1 MWSLVIVSQIHEH
14 PVVLCSLIILSVL
27 FAPQTSKS
35 MCYRLT
41 MIGGG
46 LFDVQTVFACQS
58 KYSGPF
64 CVTGQMEDTGS
75 HCSDCTTSAE
85 GRACA
90 SRATGAGHPHP
101 HLLDC
106 TSS

>member
-1 MWSLVIVSQIHEH
+1 MYILFLHVSQ
-14 PVVLCSLIILSVL
+14 
-27 FAPQTSKS
+27 
-35 MCYRLT
+35 
-41 MIGGG
+41 
-46 LFDVQTVFACQS
+46 

-85 GRACA
+85 GRDCA
-90 SRATGAGHPHP
+90 SRATGAGHPHS

>member
-1 MWSLVIVSQIHEH
+1 M
-14 PVVLCSLIILSVL
+14 LCDNSLSVP
-27 FAPQTSKS
+27 FAPQTSES

-46 LFDVQTVFACQS
+46 FFDVQTVFACQS

-85 GRACA
+85 GRDCA
-90 SRATGAGHPHP
+90 SRATGAGHPHS